1 MYNFGNENTNII
13 TGEQWNEKNRTE
25 IGFIEG
31 NNIAITNY
39 TNSKLGFGILNERV
53 TEYSRALDGFPVGKH
68 SFLLLEPDNMNDVTE
83 EKMRDMGFDTNKF
96 KFIDI
101 GENRKGIIVGAYNV
115 DWQLKADINYA
126 TDVKTVQSYRTD
138 GVYLNPEA
146 RIVRTSKDDTT
157 FIYNILNNASNYI
170 TNTEIKPIWY
180 KYISDNCNS
189 FTNRLLDNS

>member
-1 MYNFGNENTNII
+1 
-13 TGEQWNEKNRTE
+13 
-25 IGFIEG
+25 
-31 NNIAITNY
+31 
-39 TNSKLGFGILNERV
+39 
-53 TEYSRALDGFPVGKH
+53 
-68 SFLLLEPDNMNDVTE
+68 MNDFTE
-83 EKMRDMGFDTNKF
+83 EKMRKMGLDTNKF

-101 GENRKGIIVGAYNV
+101 GDDFGNSRKGIIVGAYNV

-189 FTNRLLDNS
+189 FTNRLLDNSGADLNRNRDMRGWDPGKNSEFYKSIFELKEKNICK